1 MKSAKEFMG
10 TGRALALF
18 GGLMIALTGCDDF
31 LAVDNLTAP
40 DREDATAS
48 PSDLEAFIAG
58 SFYPSLFNALHND
71 EDATAAFPLQAAE
84 FSATMQGQDTQLQ
97 YGDHVAEP
105 RAVHDNGIVVSLGN
119 GPQGPRDVWAHVHE
133 TNSVVHDGLEVL
145 LGSVVI
151 TEGSTDV
158 TPRARAFAKLIQG
171 WSLGYLGLVFD
182 EAHVV
187 PEDVPIPQDPDAL
200 LELTLETLTPY
211 PEVIAAAVAA
221 LEEAI
226 AIAEQN
232 PSVVTYPSF
241 SQSNLWFGTANPVSN
256 TEFIQL
262 ANTLAARFLVLS
274 ARDPQERA
282 AVDWGRVLAFTANGL
297 TTDLEFELSNQR
309 QSVLLNHFTNDPN
322 GERNYRWDYRAIGP
336 ADQSGA
342 YQDWIA
348 SPLDQRDRFDIVTPD
363 RRITGP
369 TPTSDGSYTAYR
381 ADDNGFSPDRG
392 RYAYSAYQ
400 WRRHAFS
407 VGLPSDDDET
417 GDNLGT
423 AVLVSADENNL
434 LRAEAL
440 ARTNDAAGAAILAN
454 ITRTRSQTAGGTGY
468 PGLPEATAAGAP
480 ADPVSGDCVPR
491 TDSGACG
498 DILAVI
504 RYERMVELAAL
515 DMVRGYADSRGWG
528 TLADGT
534 PIHYP
539 VPGNALDQYGLA
551 NYTYGGV
558 GQPGGATYAPGT

>member
-1 MKSAKEFMG
+1 MKSAKEFMRA
-10 TGRALALF
+10 GRALVLF
-18 GGLMIALTGCDDF
+18 GGLMITLTGCDDF

-58 SFYPSLFNALHND
+58 SFYPSMFNALHND

-145 LGSVVI
+145 LGSVAI

-171 WSLGYLGLVFD
+171 WSWGYLGLLFD

-200 LELTLETLTPY
+200 LEVTLETLTPY

-232 PSVVTYPSF
+232 PSVVAYPSF
-241 SQSNLWFGTANPVSN
+241 SESNLWFGTANPVSN
-256 TEFIQL
+256 TDFIEL

-381 ADDNGFSPDRG
+381 ADDNGFIPDRG

-407 VGLPSDDDET
+407 VGGPRQRRRKQPAPRRGARAHERCGRRRDPREHHAHAGPNGRRDRLPRPSG
-417 GDNLGT
+417 GDGGGCT
-423 AVLVSADENNL
+423 RGSAVRG
-434 LRAEAL
+434 LRAQDGIGRVWRHPGCDPLRADGRAGRAGHA
-440 ARTNDAAGAAILAN
+440 ARLRRLPRLGDARRRHADSLPNTGQRARPVRATQLHLRRRGAA
-454 ITRTRSQTAGGTGY
+454 RR
-468 PGLPEATAAGAP
+468 
-480 ADPVSGDCVPR
+480 
-491 TDSGACG
+491 
-498 DILAVI
+498 
-504 RYERMVELAAL
+504 RY
-515 DMVRGYADSRGWG
+515 VR
-528 TLADGT
+528 
-534 PIHYP
+534 
-539 VPGNALDQYGLA
+539 PGNLTASM
-551 NYTYGGV
+551 TR
-558 GQPGGATYAPGT
+558 